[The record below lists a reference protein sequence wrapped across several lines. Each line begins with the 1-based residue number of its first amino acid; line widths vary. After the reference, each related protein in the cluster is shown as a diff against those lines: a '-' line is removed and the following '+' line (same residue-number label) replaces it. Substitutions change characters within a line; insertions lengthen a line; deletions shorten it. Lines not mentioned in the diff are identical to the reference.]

1 MSCEIARYS
10 EETFESIKHVDEYG
24 YEIWYA
30 RELQS
35 VLEYAE
41 WRNFQKLIEK
51 AQTACENSDMAVDEC
66 FVEVNKTSPMPNG
79 GVKLIDDYILSR
91 YACYLIVMNGDPRKE
106 VIAVGQT
113 YFAVKTRQQELIDHY
128 DELSEDQKLTVNR
141 ARKVQK
147 FLGQP
152 FHVAEVFTGLPGVY
166 VKVEDTVRSFK
177 EILDGKCDHIPEQC
191 FVNKGAIE
199 QVYEAYDA
207 MQKEGN

>member
-1 MSCEIARYS
+1 MKTEEIK
-10 EETFESIKHVDEYG
+10 ELFEQFESIANEYEG
-24 YEIWYA
+24 IECWSA
-30 RELQS
+30 RELCGLLGYS
-35 VLEYAE
+35 KWEKFYNV
-41 WRNFQKLIEK
+41 IEK
-51 AQTACENSDMAVDEC
+51 ARDACVNAGEHVDDHFPRVGKMIELAKGAQR
-66 FVEVNKTSPMPNG
+66 E
-79 GVKLIDDYILSR
+79 IDDYMLTR

>member
-1 MSCEIARYS
+1 MAMGVQQILQQYKDLQDIIA
-10 EETFESIKHVDEYG
+10 
-24 YEIWYA
+24 
-30 RELQS
+30 
-35 VLEYAE
+35 
-41 WRNFQKLIEK
+41 
-51 AQTACENSDMAVDEC
+51 
-66 FVEVNKTSPMPNG
+66 
-79 GVKLIDDYILSR
+79 ILG
-91 YACYLIVMNGDPRKE
+91 M
-106 VIAVGQT
+106 
-113 YFAVKTRQQELIDHY
+113 

-199 QVYEAYDA
+199 QVYEAFDA
-207 MQKEGN
+207 MQKDGN